1 MRGEA
6 SVCSRQLLQNDLL
19 RVAEGAATDQRQQ
32 QQVPTTLNS
41 RQVGALV
48 RRSQRRARQAK
59 KLLLC
64 WPCTWRSPID
74 RGRDNLIDQGV
85 RLLQHLHVNLR
96 AAAPE
101 DDLCVSVDAHLDLL
115 CDLPNLRRAQRLL
128 IPGQGDFAIDAL
140 PEVLRHGGQKLHLAR
155 SSLPPLLRGPGRIL
169 EGVMRPKQAGGGD
182 AEGCA
187 GPLSCIHTVVLHQA
201 SVVGKAAS

>member
-1 MRGEA
+1 M
-6 SVCSRQLLQNDLL
+6 CSRQLLQNDLLCGKTASGHLPEHKKLGFLGRPWAKWGLACKVWPSQVL

-128 IPGQGDFAIDAL
+128 
-140 PEVLRHGGQKLHLAR
+140 R
-155 SSLPPLLRGPGRIL
+155 
-169 EGVMRPKQAGGGD
+169 
-182 AEGCA
+182 
-187 GPLSCIHTVVLHQA
+187 TV
-201 SVVGKAAS
+201 